1 MPNARDGRWRVL
13 SSAVATIIF
22 FVVESDAA
30 AFAHRAALKA
40 AVTSCLAYKSTGN
53 ACCGIAYDS
62 DCGDPANARCGA
74 AGCDEMAN
82 WNTTSVTTMV
92 QMFRYAGSFNGDLSG
107 WDTSSVTNMDWM
119 FRDAGS
125 FNGDI
130 SGWDTSS
137 VTNMRAMFRGAGS
150 FNGDLS
156 GWDTSSVTNMDW
168 MFRGAGSFNGD
179 ISGWDTSSVT
189 IMYQMFYDAGSFNG
203 DISRWDTSSVTNMR
217 EMFFQAGSFNGDI
230 SGWDTSSVTNM
241 YTNMYAMFYGATAWL
256 ASYTDTRNP
265 ASSFNDGPP
274 SAWIRTAPWPPPPA
288 SPPPPPN
295 PPPESPPLPP
305 LPPPPS
311 PTSSESSPDDDDGEE
326 SISTHWIGLAGAC
339 AFALAVV
346 LAVKCYRG
354 DAYPGDCSCF
364 WGDPTWDRTRRS
376 SKVTPTG
383 PEGDGDGSR
392 GTTRAA
398 TIGDG
403 LVDAM
408 MKGLGDVSGARLK
421 LEKWVPTKRWGA

>member
-137 VTNMRAMFRGAGS
+137 VTNMRAMFRG
-150 FNGDLS
+150 
-156 GWDTSSVTNMDW
+156 
-168 MFRGAGSFNGD
+168 
-179 ISGWDTSSVT
+179 
-189 IMYQMFYDAGSFNG
+189 
-203 DISRWDTSSVTNMR
+203 
-217 EMFFQAGSFNGDI
+217 AGSFNGDI

>member
-30 AFAHRAALKA
+30 AFADRAALKA
-40 AVTSCLAYKSTGN
+40 AVTSCLAYSSTGN

-82 WNTTSVTTMV
+82 WNTTSVTTMYR
-92 QMFRYAGSFNGDLSG
+92 MFR
-107 WDTSSVTNMDWM
+107 
-119 FRDAGS
+119 
-125 FNGDI
+125 
-130 SGWDTSS
+130 
-137 VTNMRAMFRGAGS
+137 
-150 FNGDLS
+150 
-156 GWDTSSVTNMDW
+156 
-168 MFRGAGSFNGD
+168 
-179 ISGWDTSSVT
+179 
-189 IMYQMFYDAGSFNG
+189 DAGSFNG

-230 SGWDTSSVTNM
+230 SGWDTSSVTDMQSVFDGAGSFNADLSGWDTSSVMNM
-241 YTNMYAMFYGATAWL
+241 RAMFDGAGSFNGDISGWDTSSVTTMQEMFYDAGSFNGDLSGWDTSSVTYMGEMFRGAGSFNGDISGWDTSSVTDMYKMFYGATAWL

-265 ASSFNDGPP
+265 ASSSNDGPP

-326 SISTHWIGLAGAC
+326 SISAHWIGLAGAC

-346 LAVKCYRG
+346 LAVKCYR
-354 DAYPGDCSCF
+354 GDCSCF

>member
-40 AVTSCLAYKSTGN
+40 AVTSCLAYNSTGN

-92 QMFRYAGSFNGDLSG
+92 QMFRY
-107 WDTSSVTNMDWM
+107 
-119 FRDAGS
+119 
-125 FNGDI
+125 
-130 SGWDTSS
+130 
-137 VTNMRAMFRGAGS
+137 AGS

>member
-40 AVTSCLAYKSTGN
+40 AVTSCLAYNSTGN

-82 WNTTSVTTMV
+82 WNTTSVTTMY
-92 QMFRYAGSFNGDLSG
+92 QMFRYAGSFNGDISR
-107 WDTSSVTNMDWM
+107 WDTSSVNNMG
-119 FRDAGS
+119 R
-125 FNGDI
+125 
-130 SGWDTSS
+130 
-137 VTNMRAMFRGAGS
+137 
-150 FNGDLS
+150 
-156 GWDTSSVTNMDW
+156 

-189 IMYQMFYDAGSFNG
+189 YIPGSAR
-203 DISRWDTSSVTNMR
+203 S
-217 EMFFQAGSFNGDI
+217 
-230 SGWDTSSVTNM
+230 
-241 YTNMYAMFYGATAWL
+241 NMYAMFYGATAWL
-256 ASYTDTRNP
+256 ASYTDTRSP

-311 PTSSESSPDDDDGEE
+311 PTSSESSPDDDDDDGEE

-346 LAVKCYRG
+346 LAVKCYR
-354 DAYPGDCSCF
+354 GDCSCF

>member
-1 MPNARDGRWRVL
+1 VTYIPGSAR
-13 SSAVATIIF
+13 S
-22 FVVESDAA
+22 
-30 AFAHRAALKA
+30 
-40 AVTSCLAYKSTGN
+40 
-53 ACCGIAYDS
+53 
-62 DCGDPANARCGA
+62 
-74 AGCDEMAN
+74 
-82 WNTTSVTTMV
+82 
-92 QMFRYAGSFNGDLSG
+92 
-107 WDTSSVTNMDWM
+107 
-119 FRDAGS
+119 
-125 FNGDI
+125 
-130 SGWDTSS
+130 
-137 VTNMRAMFRGAGS
+137 
-150 FNGDLS
+150 
-156 GWDTSSVTNMDW
+156 
-168 MFRGAGSFNGD
+168 
-179 ISGWDTSSVT
+179 
-189 IMYQMFYDAGSFNG
+189 
-203 DISRWDTSSVTNMR
+203 
-217 EMFFQAGSFNGDI
+217 
-230 SGWDTSSVTNM
+230 
-241 YTNMYAMFYGATAWL
+241 NMYAMFYGATAWL
-256 ASYTDTRNP
+256 ASYTDTRSP

-311 PTSSESSPDDDDGEE
+311 PTSSESSPDDDDDDGEE

-346 LAVKCYRG
+346 LAVKCYR
-354 DAYPGDCSCF
+354 GDCSCF

>member
-119 FRDAGS
+119 FRG
-125 FNGDI
+125 
-130 SGWDTSS
+130 
-137 VTNMRAMFRGAGS
+137 
-150 FNGDLS
+150 
-156 GWDTSSVTNMDW
+156 
-168 MFRGAGSFNGD
+168 
-179 ISGWDTSSVT
+179 
-189 IMYQMFYDAGSFNG
+189 
-203 DISRWDTSSVTNMR
+203 
-217 EMFFQAGSFNGDI
+217 AGSFNGDI

-295 PPPESPPLPP
+295 PPPESPPLPPPESPPLPP